1 MFVLIIFVC
10 YVGGSCEDLVTGI
23 YETETQC
30 LKTMG
35 EQRIRNG
42 GCYPIEDFID
52 GFWRPAQ
59 EYRDMR

>member
-1 MFVLIIFVC
+1 MFALVIFVC
-10 YVGGSCEDLVTGI
+10 YVGGSCEDLVAGV

-30 LKTMG
+30 LKTLG

-52 GFWRPAQ
+52 GFWHPAR
-59 EYRDMR
+59 EYRDLL